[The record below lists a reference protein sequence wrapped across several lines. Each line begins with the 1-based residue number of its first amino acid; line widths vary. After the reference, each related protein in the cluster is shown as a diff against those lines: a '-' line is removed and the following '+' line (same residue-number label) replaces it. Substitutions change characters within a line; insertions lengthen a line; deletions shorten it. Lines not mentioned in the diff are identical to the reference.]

1 MKKLYTIFFSVILL
15 LGTSCN
21 GSYHFSSTRAVSF
34 TPDDVR
40 LSLSMS
46 DFELLG
52 ETEITTFSR
61 VYLGFISNLDSING
75 VEYDRRTVH
84 KVSLKGEKDIKLPP
98 VMKKAL
104 YKVVDM
110 YPDADYFMSVYVK
123 SEQQKMFGGKYVSRK
138 ALIRA
143 YKFR

>member
-21 GSYHFSSTRAVSF
+21 GLYHFSS
-34 TPDDVR
+34 
-40 LSLSMS
+40 
-46 DFELLG
+46 
-52 ETEITTFSR
+52 
-61 VYLGFISNLDSING
+61 NG

-110 YPDADYFMSVYVK
+110 YPDADYFMPVYVK